1 MPLNPFFLHG
11 SPSEQRLVQ
20 DLVNEHLKMFGQD
33 VLYLPRKIINE
44 NTVIK
49 EITSSRFDD
58 EFRLEAYLINYDG
71 FGGNSEILTK
81 FGVRAQ
87 DEITL
92 VVSKERYDD
101 FITPFLKLFP
111 AEQIKVTTRPQEG
124 DLIYLPLDNALF
136 EVKYVETKVPF
147 YQLNDLY
154 MYELKCELF
163 EYEDEIITLPSTER
177 GVNGEDIISPIGA
190 GGQLISLK
198 MVQDSSSN
206 ALASVSLASTVVGT
220 KSVQYIQ
227 LFNEGHY
234 LSTPQV
240 TISKPTR
247 GQQATGIATASYS
260 SVQQV
265 SVTFG
270 GTNYITIPTVTFSP
284 PNRPVSNQIKFGNNS
299 LHHSSYNN
307 VIDANFNFTRN
318 IDSRTTADGRLVLS
332 MWYYPTKLDPDPN
345 FGAVLLWSER
355 IKLYHRPNGDM
366 VFVTGTTGVEN
377 PNSVTLNS
385 WNFIRV
391 EQVGLDAK
399 LSVNGN
405 EGTTYPNADP
415 IMFFS
420 GNRLRIGSD
429 TLGQGKLNSI
439 TRGFEGYLDHLTFSI
454 TNDTAFR
461 SSSSTLVP
469 TNESQQEID
478 TQTSVTAQYVN
489 NQNNEYPVVEATL
502 NSNREVSGLN
512 IVYGGNGYIS
522 DPLMYIQQPELGQQ
536 ATAVAI
542 MTSRS
547 GSLRNQA
554 IDRVLLIN
562 PGTGYTT
569 PPSVTFTGG
578 EAIAGAIATCVISE
592 RVLGPVSISTGGQGY
607 TFTPQVGITSIFIPT
622 SVGVSSNINNAKAEA
637 VVSTAG
643 TVTQIRYANA
653 GAGYTFT
660 PNLVVEAVKQSFFG
674 DFNINEVVR
683 GVSTGTSAYV
693 ESWDSLERILRVAA
707 PSGNFAIG
715 ETIVGIGASYKI
727 SEIEN
732 QLENIEFAQND
743 EIELEADNI
752 LDFTERNPF
761 GEF

>member
-58 EFRLEAYLINYDG
+58 EFRLEAYLMNYDG

-92 VVSKERYDD
+92 VISKERYDD

-163 EYEDEIITLPSTER
+163 EYEDEVVTLPSTER

-220 KSVQYIQ
+220 KSVQYVQ

-247 GQQATGIATASYS
+247 GKQATGIASASAS

-265 SVTFG
+265 SITFG
-270 GTNYITIPTVTFSP
+270 GTNYITVPRVTFSP
-284 PNRPVSNQIKFGNNS
+284 PNRSQAAQVKFGNNS
-299 LHHSSYNN
+299 LYHATFNLVDN
-307 VIDANFNFTRN
+307 ANFKITSN
-318 IDSRTTADGRLVLS
+318 IDSRTSANGRLVLS
-332 MWYYPTKLDPDPN
+332 MWYYPTKFDPDPS
-345 FGAVLLWSER
+345 FGGVILWSDR
-355 IKLYHRPNGDM
+355 IKLYHTPAGN
-366 VFVTGTTGVEN
+366 VIFATGTTSVEN
-377 PNSVTLNS
+377 TNPLTLNA

-391 EQVGLDAK
+391 EQVDNDAK
-399 LSVNGN
+399 LSINGN
-405 EGTTYPNADP
+405 EGSTYTNADP
-415 IMFFS
+415 IMFFA
-420 GNRLRIGSD
+420 GNILRFGSD
-429 TLGQGKLNSI
+429 SGGNGKLGTI
-439 TRGFEGYLDHLTFSI
+439 RRGYEGYLDHVTLNLTG
-454 TNDTAFR
+454 DTSFR
-461 SSSSTLVP
+461 TAVSTLVP

-478 TQTSVTAQYVN
+478 SQTSTSAQFVN
-489 NQNNEYPVVEATL
+489 NLNNEYPVVNATL
-502 NSNREVSGLN
+502 NASREVSGLT

-522 DPLMYIQQPELGQQ
+522 NPLMYIEEPELGQQ

-569 PPSVTFTGG
+569 APSITFTGG

-592 RVLGPVSISTGGQGY
+592 RVLGAVSISTGGQGY

-637 VVSTAG
+637 VVSTSG

-715 ETIVGIGASYKI
+715 ETIVGIGASYRI